1 MDAVKDCIE
10 CINPHW
16 IAMVG
21 AGMYA
26 HIRQICIIGLC
37 FENENLAP
45 FQPTYAS
52 LIFTFS
58 VLSLLAEFKPWPS
71 SLKEPPV
78 QLLYIYE
85 MLVAA
90 LVTNLSTRAVWMPM
104 ISSLWCLTQE
114 SSKFLYWINSYA
126 GLDSYS
132 PVTQVAYYLTKED
145 AVTHMSLCMSVLSFV
160 WMLDA
165 TESLDAILDS
175 WAKVEAKVSRL
186 FRKRLRKRRICFED
200 PEVTDWFFYDAARH
214 SISRSS
220 TDS

>member
-1 MDAVKDCIE
+1 MECRCEVAVNLVNNFRYCKRKISRLRYPKSLYDSLEPVKMDAVRDCIE
-10 CINPHW
+10 CINFHW

-26 HIRQICIIGLC
+26 HIRQICVIGLC
-37 FENENLAP
+37 FEHENLVP
-45 FQPTYAS
+45 FQPTHAS

-78 QLLYIYE
+78 LLLYLYE

-90 LVTNLSTRAVWMPM
+90 FVTNLSTRIVWMPL

-114 SSKFLYWINSYA
+114 SSKFLYWANSKA

-132 PVTQVAYYLTKED
+132 HLTNVAGYLIKED
-145 AVTHMSLCMSVLSFV
+145 AVTHMSVCMSILSFV

-165 TESLDAILDS
+165 TESLDVILDC
-175 WAKVEAKVSRL
+175 WAK
-186 FRKRLRKRRICFED
+186 
-200 PEVTDWFFYDAARH
+200 
-214 SISRSS
+214 
-220 TDS
+220 